1 MGMSFKTLLCAS
13 VVACLP
19 TLGMAQDNNA
29 PRDLSPRNLTQPS
42 QERDVPSVTPAPLK
56 SISGGIDVRTLGA
69 VSAEATGVLSG
80 SNAFPSDM
88 WSGISRPFAERLIAR
103 LPERPSAPY
112 LRILQRRLL
121 LSTATP
127 PKGPAGPKS
136 LLSLRAEK
144 LAQMGQLEDVLSL
157 IDSAPQNDQ
166 TDDLKMLEA
175 RVLLLT
181 QQTSKAC
188 ALAAQNIQNGE
199 NPFWVKTLAFCRL
212 LAKQGD
218 QAMLSLSLLK
228 EMGDKDPVYYKLMDA
243 LYTGEKATLE
253 ELAAPKA
260 LEIALMAASNASLSD
275 QVRQND
281 DPNFLRFLTQSGDIE
296 ATQKAVTLNLAGTDV
311 LAQAYKAQSFDK
323 GALENPIAS
332 AEELP
337 SFKAQALLYQVTAT
351 KDQLNVIRAETI
363 SLALELARSNN
374 QFNSTAR
381 LYQPFITE
389 MGRSIDMLWFA
400 PTALRALLAAGD
412 WETAKEWYL
421 MLRNAAFSDQEAAQ
435 NWAAVRPLA
444 VLAGFDVSNDAVSQT
459 LKSWWQAQ
467 PEQPESYLLGAKV
480 FALVDG
486 MGLNVPDMLWVSLI
500 SGPSLP
506 NVLTPKPGLAIKMGE
521 AAQDGHLGAT
531 VLMFLNAI
539 GHAKAS
545 DLDPTF
551 LSHGLK
557 ALRAVGLERDARA
570 VAVETALQAGL

>member
-1 MGMSFKTLLCAS
+1 MGMSFKTMLCAS

-19 TLGMAQDNNA
+19 TLVLAQDNA
-29 PRDLSPRNLTQPS
+29 PRDLSPRNLTVPT
-42 QERDVPSVTPAPLK
+42 EDRVVPSVTPVPVK
-56 SISGGIDVRTLGA
+56 TISGGINVQTLGD

-80 SNAFPSDM
+80 SHAFPSDM

-103 LPERPSAPY
+103 LPARPSAPY

-175 RVLLLT
+175 RVLLLAG
-181 QQTSKAC
+181 QTSKAC
-188 ALAAQNIQNGE
+188 ALAAQNIQNGD
-199 NPFWVKTLAFCRL
+199 NPFWVKTLAFCRM

-228 EMGDKDPVYYKLMDA
+228 EMGDKDPVYYSLMDA
-243 LYTGEKATLE
+243 LHTGDKAKVDDLP
-253 ELAAPKA
+253 APKA
-260 LEIALMAASNASLSD
+260 LDIALIAATKVTLSD
-275 QVRQND
+275 QVRQIE
-281 DPNFLRFLTQSGDIE
+281 DPNFLRFLTQSGDVE
-296 ATQKAVTLNLAGTDV
+296 ATQKTLALNLASTDF
-311 LAQAYKAQSFDK
+311 LAEVYKKQSFSKDEL
-323 GALENPIAS
+323 GNPIAS
-332 AEELP
+332 AENMP
-337 SFKAQALLYQVTAT
+337 PFKAQALLYQVTT
-351 KDQLNVIRAETI
+351 TEGQLAVIQAETI
-363 SLALELARSNN
+363 NMALDLARPDN
-374 QFNSTAR
+374 QFNSISR
-381 LYQPFITE
+381 LYQPLLSK
-389 MGRSIDMLWFA
+389 MNRSIDMLWFA
-400 PTALRALLAAGD
+400 PTAIRALLATGD

-421 MLRNAAFSDQEAAQ
+421 MLRNAAFTDNDAAQ
-435 NWAAVRPLA
+435 NWNAVRPLA

-486 MGLNVPDMLWVSLI
+486 MGLPVPDMLWVSLI
-500 SGPSLP
+500 NGPTLP
-506 NVLTPKPGLAIKMGE
+506 DAITPKPGLAIKMKE
-521 AAQDGHLGAT
+521 AADEGQLGET

-539 GHAKAS
+539 NHHKAS

-551 LSHGLK
+551 LSDSLK